1 MPASFCA
8 KADRPKDAT
17 VLRRKVPIEAAVI
30 PAKKVLIDAAIAE
43 KNGIYSTFEYV
54 ISAGLNPARAYSFSG
69 DFPGSADMDAWQHPI
84 SRAQSV

>member
-1 MPASFCA
+1 M
-8 KADRPKDAT
+8 
-17 VLRRKVPIEAAVI
+17 
-30 PAKKVLIDAAIAE
+30 LIDAAIAE